1 VASEPTDNESLAG
14 KLAALRAGFLARMPA
29 ELAALQAGAA
39 RLVGSEA
46 DRHELEELRHRLHKL
61 AGSGGTFGLM
71 QLSQQARTLE
81 QRVSAWLKQA
91 SIELDQ
97 SSRQQLAVD
106 IADLQASLSASEPAT
121 GMNWPQTTDNDKD
134 KYTATS
140 VWVWLVEDDIALGRE
155 LQRQLESFGYQVSL
169 FSQLSEVEALAEQ
182 QRPDMLIT
190 DVLFPEQDE
199 NATEALLARPALQQL
214 DCPYL
219 FFSARDDFHSRLRAA
234 RMGAAAYFIKPLDVP
249 RLVNR
254 MVEIFARQN
263 APPQRVLIVDDD
275 AELAA
280 HYRLVLMSAG
290 MEVEVLSEPEAI
302 IETVSVF
309 RPELILMDLHMPTYS
324 GPELAGVIR
333 QYDKWAGLP
342 IVYLSAETDLDRQLD
357 AMGQGADDFL
367 TKPISDNQLVAAVRV
382 RVERAR
388 QLDAQIN
395 RDSLTGLL
403 KHASIKEGL
412 EVEVARAK
420 RNAQAL
426 TVAMVDIDHFKQ
438 VNDSYGHAA
447 GDIVISALAMLLR
460 QRLRH
465 SDLLGRYGGEEFVAV
480 LPECNRQNAYVIMD
494 DIRQRFASVR
504 FTHAGEDFTCA
515 LSAGL
520 ATLADQPKADGA
532 ALLMLADESLYT
544 AKRAGRNRVQ

>member
-1 VASEPTDNESLAG
+1 MAPEPTNNESLAG
-14 KLAALRAGFLARMPA
+14 KLAALRAGFLARMPD
-29 ELAALQAGAA
+29 ELAMLQAGAA

-81 QRVSAWLKQA
+81 QRVNAWLKQA

-97 SSRQQLAVD
+97 PRRQQLAAD
-106 IADLQASLSASEPAT
+106 MADLHACLSASEPAT

-275 AELAA
+275 TELAA

-403 KHASIKEGL
+403 KHASVKEGL

-426 TVAMVDIDHFKQ
+426 TVAMVDIDYFKQ

-504 FTHAGEDFTCA
+504 FTHAGEDFSCA

-532 ALLMLADESLYT
+532 ALLMRADESLYT

>member
-1 VASEPTDNESLAG
+1 MASEPTDNESLAG

-169 FSQLSEVEALAEQ
+169 FAQLSEVEALAEQ

-420 RNAQAL
+420 RNAHAL
-426 TVAMVDIDHFKQ
+426 TVAMVDIDYFKQ